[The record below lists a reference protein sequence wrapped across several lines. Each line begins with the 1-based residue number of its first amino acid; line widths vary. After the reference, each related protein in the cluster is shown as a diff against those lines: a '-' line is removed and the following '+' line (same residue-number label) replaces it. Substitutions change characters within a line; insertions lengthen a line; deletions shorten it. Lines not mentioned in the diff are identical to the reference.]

1 MLVRKGKK
9 IVEKKNDRQRTSR
22 NKERK
27 CQWKKERDHG
37 KRKLPKPFIPALM
50 IWLSGCL
57 CDVCKYL
64 SNL

>member
-9 IVEKKNDRQRTSR
+9 IVEKKKTIG
-22 NKERK
+22 KERLATK
-27 CQWKKERDHG
+27 RENANEKKRDHG
-37 KRKLPKPFIPALM
+37 KRKLPKPFIPALI

-57 CDVCKYL
+57 CNVCKYL